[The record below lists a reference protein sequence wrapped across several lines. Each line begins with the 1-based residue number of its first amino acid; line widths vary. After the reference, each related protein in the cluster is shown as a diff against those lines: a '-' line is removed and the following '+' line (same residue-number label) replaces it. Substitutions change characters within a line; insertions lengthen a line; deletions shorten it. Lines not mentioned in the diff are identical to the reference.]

1 MSSGYD
7 AKTWKELLLSLSD
20 EEGQKSMVA
29 LLKLLQAAKETTRLP
44 DGSLPPMFP
53 AGDLVF
59 ELAKLH
65 TTTMGKLA
73 EIASSQAGKLLEHA
87 QERRAGRR
95 YPGHSM
101 MALVSLKMEGADTP
115 PGAVTLRNRSS
126 TERVFVAPDLLEL
139 RFLQADGKECED
151 RSAYVQFAI
160 KDAANRALDEICV
173 KGKTAAGPQETKI
186 FLTILKKEGLQA
198 GPYRGH
204 LILESTSGG
213 PPAEII
219 VELEKVAAV
228 APPGAAATPQN

>member
-1 MSSGYD
+1 ME
-7 AKTWKELLLSLSD
+7 KTCLPSD
-20 EEGQKSMVA
+20 EEGQKAVVA
-29 LLKLLQAAKETTRLP
+29 ALKLLQAMKETTRLP
-44 DGSLPPMFP
+44 DGSLPPIFP

-65 TTTMGKLA
+65 TDMMGKLA
-73 EIASSQAGKLLEHA
+73 EIASTQAGKVLEHA

-101 MALVSLKMEGADTP
+101 QALVSLKMEGADTL

-151 RSAYVQFAI
+151 RSAYVQFVF
-160 KDAANRALDEICV
+160 KDAACKTLDEICV
-173 KGKTAAGPQETKI
+173 KGKTAAGPQETKVD
-186 FLTILKKEGLQA
+186 LTILKKEGLQT
-198 GPYRGH
+198 GRYRGH

-219 VELEKVAAV
+219 VELEKLAPA
-228 APPGAAATPQN
+228 APPGAAATPKK